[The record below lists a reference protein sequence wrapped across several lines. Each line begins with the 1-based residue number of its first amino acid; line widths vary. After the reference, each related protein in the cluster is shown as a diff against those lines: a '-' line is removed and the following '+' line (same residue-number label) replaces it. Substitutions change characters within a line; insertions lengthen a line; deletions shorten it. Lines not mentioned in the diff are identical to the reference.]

1 MFYSQHRQVKSESK
15 PSQQGLEC
23 PGLLLILLPV
33 PIIIG
38 APSRIERGVAVP
50 EIRLPIGPLGRDL
63 EKSLWGKAGVS
74 EERIPI
80 CLCQPH
86 PQLVRGRNLNVTATL
101 ART

>member
-33 PIIIG
+33 PVFIG
-38 APSRIERGVAVP
+38 APSRIKRGVAVP
-50 EIRLPIGPLGRDL
+50 EIRLPIGPLGRDWRSHRG
-63 EKSLWGKAGVS
+63 EKLGYS

-86 PQLVRGRNLNVTATL
+86 PQLARRRNLNVTATL